1 MRRGIEINDLKDSI
15 FSAKKITTNKNEIS
29 YEFNI
34 EYEGYRDWTS
44 GTAICSYSITVKDDY
59 VVAFKVDITEE
70 GEYGDYKRTEN
81 SMLTYPKRCLIFI
94 LKNNKG
100 GIYER

>member
-1 MRRGIEINDLKDSI
+1 M
-15 FSAKKITTNKNEIS
+15 TTNKKEIS
-29 YEFNI
+29 YEFNF
-34 EYEGYRDWTS
+34 EVEGGSDWNF

-59 VVAFKVDITEE
+59 VVAFQVDITEE